1 MASGHPRPSFGGSN
15 SAPHASLHGAARITG
30 RDRCRRDEAH
40 DVSTLR
46 DYAGVLWRRKWIVLL
61 VVVLAVAA
69 AFIASERQKP
79 VYEASAAVLLRH
91 DNLAGVLTGVP
102 DSGGAEDAVRV
113 TQTQAD
119 LARVP
124 PLAAQVV
131 RVTGVQMTAAE
142 LLHSS
147 RVTPKTNSD
156 LLTFSVRNGVPALAT
171 QLATAYAREYTVYR
185 RQLDTAAIVRARDE
199 AENRIAELAAAGNTQ
214 LPLYSTLVEKVQ
226 LLNTM
231 AALQTSN
238 AYLVRPADSADQV
251 LPQPARNMALA
262 LGLGLILGVG
272 LAFLREMLETR
283 VRSADE
289 ISARLGLPLLGR
301 LRAPPKKVRSINH
314 LVVLDAPNSPDAE
327 AFRVLRTNLD
337 FVNLDRQARTIMLTS
352 AVEGE
357 GKSTTAANLAV
368 TLARSGRR
376 VLLVD
381 LDTRR
386 PFIHRFFDLPQ
397 ELGLTRVALGHV
409 ELDSALTRVPLAQS
423 SQNDPF
429 RSSGNGAG
437 WRRVCSRFSLRGRCR
452 RIPANSRQARRSRTS
467 CACSASVPT
476 SSWST
481 LLRCFISGTPWLS
494 ALRLTRMVLV
504 TRLHTLRKSMLA
516 ELRRV
521 LDASPAAK
529 VGFVLAGAELE
540 EGSGYAAYGGYYRPE
555 EQKEPED
562 RNALQRVS

>member
-1 MASGHPRPSFGGSN
+1 VGSSPRPVHHRLGS
-15 SAPHASLHGAARITG
+15 SSHEEGPL
-30 RDRCRRDEAH
+30 RRDEAH
-40 DVSTLR
+40 DLSTLR
-46 DYAGVLWRRKWIVLL
+46 DYAGVLWRRKWLVVS

-69 AFIASERQKP
+69 AFIASDRQDP

-102 DSGGAEDAVRV
+102 DSGGAEDAERV

-124 PLAAQVV
+124 PLAARVV
-131 RVTGVQMTAAE
+131 RVTRMPMTAAE
-142 LLHSS
+142 LLQSS
-147 RVTPKTNSD
+147 SVTPKTNSD
-156 LLTFSVRNGVPALAT
+156 LLTFSVQHGQPALAT
-171 QLATAYAREYTVYR
+171 QLATAYAREYTIYR
-185 RQLDTAAIVRARDE
+185 RQLDTAAIVRARTE
-199 AENRIAELAAAGNTQ
+199 AEKRVAALATAGNTQ

-238 AYLVRPADSADQV
+238 AYLVRPADGADRV
-251 LPQPARNMALA
+251 RPQPVRNMALA
-262 LGLGLILGVG
+262 LALGLMLGVG
-272 LAFLREMLETR
+272 LAFLREMFDTR
-283 VRSADE
+283 VRSEEE

-368 TLARSGRR
+368 TLARSGRQ

-381 LDTRR
+381 LDMRR

-397 ELGLTRVALGHV
+397 EVGLTRVALGHIPL
-409 ELDSALTRVPLAQS
+409 ESALTPVPLTQS
-423 SQNDPF
+423 SENDPL
-429 RSSGNGAG
+429 RSNGNGARG
-437 WRRVCSRFSLRGRCR
+437 VLGVLEVLTSGPMPPNPGEFAASEALADILHKLRERAD
-452 RIPANSRQARRSRTS
+452 I
-467 CACSASVPT
+467 
-476 SSWST
+476 
-481 LLRCFISGTPWLS
+481 
-494 ALRLTRMVLV
+494 VLV
-504 TRLHTLRKSMLA
+504 DAPPLLHLGDALALSSQVDALVLITRLHTLRKPMLA

-529 VGFVLAGAELE
+529 IGFVLAGAELE
-540 EGSGYAAYGGYYRPE
+540 EGSGYAAHGAYYTRK
-555 EQKEPED
+555 EQTEPED

>member
-1 MASGHPRPSFGGSN
+1 MRQAWGSSSHGERPLS
-15 SAPHASLHGAARITG
+15 
-30 RDRCRRDEAH
+30 RDEAH
-40 DVSTLR
+40 NVSTLR
-46 DYAGVLWRRKWIVLL
+46 DYAGVLWRRKWIVLI
-61 VVVLAVAA
+61 VVLLAVAA
-69 AFIASERQKP
+69 AFIVSERQKP

-91 DNLAGVLTGVP
+91 DDLAGVLTGVP
-102 DSGGAEDAVRV
+102 DSGGTEDAVRV

-131 RVTGVQMTAAE
+131 RVTRVPMTAAE
-142 LLHSS
+142 LLQSS

-156 LLTFSVRNGVPALAT
+156 LLTFSVRHGQPAVAT

-185 RQLDTAAIVRARDE
+185 RQLDTAAIVRARRE

-214 LPLYSTLVEKVQ
+214 LRLYSTLVENVQ

-231 AALQTSN
+231 VALQTSN
-238 AYLVRPADSADQV
+238 AYLVVPADSADKV

-262 LGLGLILGVG
+262 LALAVILGGG
-272 LAFLREMLETR
+272 LAFLREILDTR
-283 VRSADE
+283 VRSAEE
-289 ISARLGLPLLGR
+289 ISSRLGLPLLAR
-301 LRAPPKKVRSINH
+301 LRVPPKKLRSIDH
-314 LVVLDAPNSPDAE
+314 LVMLDEPNSPDAE

-397 ELGLTRVALGHV
+397 EVGLTRVALGHV
-409 ELDSALTRVPLAQS
+409 PLDSALTRVPLAQS
-423 SQNDPF
+423 SENDPF

-437 WRRVCSRFSLRGRCR
+437 GAEGVLEVLTSGPMPPNPGEFATSKALADILHMLRERAD
-452 RIPANSRQARRSRTS
+452 I
-467 CACSASVPT
+467 
-476 SSWST
+476 
-481 LLRCFISGTPWLS
+481 
-494 ALRLTRMVLV
+494 VLV
-504 TRLHTLRKSMLA
+504 DAPPLLHLGDALALSSQVDALVLITRLHTLRKSMLA

-540 EGSGYAAYGGYYRPE
+540 EGSGYAAYGAYYTPK

>member
-1 MASGHPRPSFGGSN
+1 MPHRLGSSSHKERPLG
-15 SAPHASLHGAARITG
+15 
-30 RDRCRRDEAH
+30 RDEAH

-46 DYAGVLWRRKWIVLL
+46 DYAGVLWRRKWLVVI

-69 AFIASERQKP
+69 AFIASDRQKP

-91 DNLAGVLTGVP
+91 DNLAGDLTGFP

-124 PLAAQVV
+124 PLAARVV
-131 RVTGVQMTAAE
+131 RVTRVPMTAAE
-142 LLHSS
+142 LLQNSS
-147 RVTPKTNSD
+147 VTSKTNSD
-156 LLTFSVRNGVPALAT
+156 LLTFSVRHGQPTLAT
-171 QLATAYAREYTVYR
+171 QLATAYAREYTIYR
-185 RQLDTAAIVRARDE
+185 RELDTAAIVRARTE
-199 AENRIAELAAAGNTQ
+199 AAKLIATLAAADNTQ
-214 LPLYSTLVEKVQ
+214 LSLYSTLVEKVQ

-238 AYLVRPADSADQV
+238 AYLVRPADSADRV
-251 LPQPARNMALA
+251 LPRPARNMALA
-262 LGLGLILGVG
+262 LALGLVLGVG
-272 LAFLREMLETR
+272 LAFLREMLDTR
-283 VRSADE
+283 VRSAEE

-301 LRAPPKKVRSINH
+301 LRAPPKKVRSIHH

-397 ELGLTRVALGHV
+397 DLGLTRVALGHV
-409 ELDSALTRVPLAQS
+409 PLDSALTQVPLTQS
-423 SQNDPF
+423 SENDPL
-429 RSSGNGAG
+429 RSNGNGARG
-437 WRRVCSRFSLRGRCR
+437 VVGVLEVLTSGPTPPNPGEFAASGALADILHKLRERAD
-452 RIPANSRQARRSRTS
+452 I
-467 CACSASVPT
+467 
-476 SSWST
+476 
-481 LLRCFISGTPWLS
+481 
-494 ALRLTRMVLV
+494 VLV
-504 TRLHTLRKSMLA
+504 DAPPLLHLGDALALSSQVDALVLITRLHTLRKPMLA

-540 EGSGYAAYGGYYRPE
+540 EGSGYAAYGAYYTRK
-555 EQKEPED
+555 EQTEPED
-562 RNALQRVS
+562 RNVLQRVS